1 MVHQTCPV
9 KLVKHQTNVVEDFR
23 AKSNVR
29 MNIISKDSVSV
40 ALATTLATKRVK
52 VRAMFIKIFSIRN
65 ERNMSYLCARRGGEL
80 FFKMEDE

>member
-40 ALATTLATKRVK
+40 ALATTLATKRS
-52 VRAMFIKIFSIRN
+52 MQST
-65 ERNMSYLCARRGGEL
+65 SGG
-80 FFKMEDE
+80 DDDDGGGGVTIIGVAYP